1 MNPVISYIVDLHPLS
16 FMGYHVLFTTVI
28 YILVN
33 IIIAKTRP
41 TENTTA
47 VPAPYSIS
55 PSFLAWLRNS
65 ATSVIQ
71 LAMFRLLRKNY
82 VTLIHSAENIQL
94 CANQQYAECKM
105 TCVEKILFDHFATP
119 KSSHQDLP
127 LSLHVAERN
136 HWTTDPQCNG
146 LRLSPTQQTW
156 NMILVVAP
164 SLVLIAALA
173 WKTLFDNQAMIHS
186 SVMSWLAMFMVSG
199 LWWLWLLCITLNAT
213 RLDREGIA
221 ITILHHYIDTL
232 KETLIA
238 DADILT
244 DENADYCVAIG
255 STTLL
260 PERFAEYVKVIKLI
274 QYPFCLQRLD

>member
-1 MNPVISYIVDLHPLS
+1 MIIV
-16 FMGYHVLFTTVI
+16 
-28 YILVN
+28 
-33 IIIAKTRP
+33 KTRP
-41 TENTTA
+41 AKNTTA

-55 PSFLAWLRNS
+55 PSFLAWLRHR
-65 ATSVIQ
+65 ATRVIQ

-82 VTLIHSAENIQL
+82 VTLIHSAEDIQL

-119 KSSHQDLP
+119 KSCHQDLP
-127 LSLHVAERN
+127 LSLHVAEQN
-136 HWTTDPQCNG
+136 HWATDPHCSG
-146 LRLSPTQQTW
+146 L
-156 NMILVVAP
+156 
-164 SLVLIAALA
+164 
-173 WKTLFDNQAMIHS
+173 
-186 SVMSWLAMFMVSG
+186 

-221 ITILHHYIDTL
+221 INILHHYIDTL

-238 DADILT
+238 DADTLT

-255 STTLL
+255 TTTLL
-260 PERFAEYVKVIKLI
+260 PERFAEYVKIINLI

>member
-1 MNPVISYIVDLHPLS
+1 MSPVISYIANLHPLS
-16 FMGYHVLFTTVI
+16 FMGYYVLSTTVI
-28 YILVN
+28 YILLN
-33 IIIAKTRP
+33 MIIVKTRP
-41 TENTTA
+41 AKNTTA

-55 PSFLAWLRNS
+55 PSFLAWLRHR
-65 ATSVIQ
+65 ATRVIQ

-82 VTLIHSAENIQL
+82 VTLIHSAEDIQL

-119 KSSHQDLP
+119 KSCHQDLP
-127 LSLHVAERN
+127 LSLHVAEQN
-136 HWTTDPQCNG
+136 HWATDPHCSG
-146 LRLSPTQQTW
+146 LRLSPTHQTW
-156 NMILVVAP
+156 NMIVIAAP
-164 SLVLIAALA
+164 SLLLIAVLV
-173 WKTLFDNQAMIHS
+173 WKTLFDHQAIIHS
-186 SVMSWLAMFMVSG
+186 SVLSWLVMFMVSG

-221 ITILHHYIDTL
+221 INILHHYIDTL

-238 DADILT
+238 DADTLT

-255 STTLL
+255 TTTLL
-260 PERFAEYVKVIKLI
+260 PERFAEYVKIINLI

>member
-1 MNPVISYIVDLHPLS
+1 
-16 FMGYHVLFTTVI
+16 MGYHILSTTVI

-82 VTLIHSAENIQL
+82 VTLIHSADNIQL
-94 CANQQYAECKM
+94 CANQQYAECRM

-119 KSSHQDLP
+119 KSSDQDLP
-127 LSLHVAERN
+127 LSLHVAEKN
-136 HWTTDPQCNG
+136 HWATDPHCQG
-146 LRLSPTQQTW
+146 LRLSPTHQTW
-156 NMILVVAP
+156 NMILIAAP
-164 SLVLIAALA
+164 SLLLIAALA
-173 WKTLFDNQAMIHS
+173 WKTLFDNQAIIRS
-186 SVMSWLAMFMVSG
+186 SVFSWLTMGIISG
-199 LWWLWLLCITLNAT
+199 LWWLWLLCITLNST
-213 RLDREGIA
+213 RLDREGISIHILDHH
-221 ITILHHYIDTL
+221 ITTL

-238 DADILT
+238 DADTLT

-255 STTLL
+255 KTALL
-260 PERFAEYVKVIKLI
+260 PERFAEYVKIINLIK
-274 QYPFCLQRLD
+274 YPFCLQRLD

>member
-1 MNPVISYIVDLHPLS
+1 MNPVISYLANLHPLS

-82 VTLIHSAENIQL
+82 VTLIHSADNIQL

-119 KSSHQDLP
+119 KSSDQDLP
-127 LSLHVAERN
+127 LSLHVAEKN
-136 HWTTDPQCNG
+136 HWATDPHCQG
-146 LRLSPTQQTW
+146 LRLSPTHQTW
-156 NMILVVAP
+156 NTILIAAP
-164 SLVLIAALA
+164 SLLLIAALA
-173 WKTLFDNQAMIHS
+173 WKTLFDNQAIIRS
-186 SVMSWLAMFMVSG
+186 SVFSWLTMGIISG
-199 LWWLWLLCITLNAT
+199 LWWLWLLCITLNST
-213 RLDREGIA
+213 RLDREGISIHILDHH
-221 ITILHHYIDTL
+221 ITTL

-238 DADILT
+238 DADTLT

-255 STTLL
+255 KTALL
-260 PERFAEYVKVIKLI
+260 PERFAEYVKIINLIK
-274 QYPFCLQRLD
+274 YPFCLQRLD

>member
-1 MNPVISYIVDLHPLS
+1 MNPVISYLANLHPLS
-16 FMGYHVLFTTVI
+16 FMGYHVLFTTII

-33 IIIAKTRP
+33 IIIAKTRA
-41 TENTTA
+41 TEKSMP
-47 VPAPYSIS
+47 VPLPYSLP
-55 PSFLAWLRNS
+55 PSFLAWLHNS

-136 HWTTDPQCNG
+136 HWTTDPQCNR

-156 NMILVVAP
+156 NMILVVVP
-164 SLVLIAALA
+164 SLVLIAVLA
-173 WKTLFDNQAMIHS
+173 WKTLFANQAIIHS
-186 SVMSWLAMFMVSG
+186 SVMSWLAMFIVSG

-221 ITILHHYIDTL
+221 INILDHYIATL

-260 PERFAEYVKVIKLI
+260 PERFGEYAKVIKLI

>member
-1 MNPVISYIVDLHPLS
+1 MNPVISYLANLHPLS

-82 VTLIHSAENIQL
+82 VTLIHSADNIQL

-119 KSSHQDLP
+119 KSSDQDLP
-127 LSLHVAERN
+127 LSLHVAEKN
-136 HWTTDPQCNG
+136 HWATDPHCQG
-146 LRLSPTQQTW
+146 LRLSPTHQTW
-156 NMILVVAP
+156 N
-164 SLVLIAALA
+164 
-173 WKTLFDNQAMIHS
+173 
-186 SVMSWLAMFMVSG
+186 SWLTMGIISG

-213 RLDREGIA
+213 RLDREGISIHILDHH
-221 ITILHHYIDTL
+221 ITTL

-238 DADILT
+238 DADTLT

-255 STTLL
+255 KTALL
-260 PERFAEYVKVIKLI
+260 PERFAEYVKIINLIK
-274 QYPFCLQRLD
+274 YPFCLQRLD